1 MFDKK
6 NFIKI
11 VIAVCTIFSAL
22 IGALTGKLDK
32 PAAPPEGATL
42 VSDKNIVLT
51 DAITKAQGLTNDGEY
66 FYYSGKTTLTKMAL
80 AGETTEI

>member
-1 MFDKK
+1 MEGKNMFDRK

-11 VIAVCTIFSAL
+11 VIAACAIFSAL

-42 VSDKNIVLT
+42 VSDKIGRAHV
-51 DAITKAQGLTNDGEY
+51 
-66 FYYSGKTTLTKMAL
+66 
-80 AGETTEI
+80 

>member
-1 MFDKK
+1 MEGKNMFDKK

-32 PAAPPEGATL
+32 PAAPPRVLRWSATRISCSPMQL
-42 VSDKNIVLT
+42 QRLR
-51 DAITKAQGLTNDGEY
+51 A
-66 FYYSGKTTLTKMAL
+66 
-80 AGETTEI
+80 

>member
-1 MFDKK
+1 MFDRK

-11 VIAVCTIFSAL
+11 VIAACAIFSAL

-51 DAITKAQGLTNDGEY
+51 DAITKA
-66 FYYSGKTTLTKMAL
+66 
-80 AGETTEI
+80 

>member
-1 MFDKK
+1 MFDRK

-11 VIAVCTIFSAL
+11 VIAACAIFSAL

-51 DAITKAQGLTNDGEY
+51 DAITKAQGLTNDGD
-66 FYYSGKTTLTKMAL
+66 FISAAKRP
-80 AGETTEI
+80 

>member
-1 MFDKK
+1 MEGKNMFDRK

-11 VIAVCTIFSAL
+11 VIAACAIFSAL

-51 DAITKAQGLTNDGEY
+51 DAITKA
-66 FYYSGKTTLTKMAL
+66 
-80 AGETTEI
+80 